1 MTRHRHIRRTLLLG
15 ALCACVPTLTWGNGL
30 PDIIDKIKPSI
41 VAIGTH
47 NPTRQ
52 PPLSIMGT
60 GFVVADGN
68 TIITNS
74 HVIPRVVASDQQEKL
89 GIVIRQDDRTIFREG
104 TVLVQDPSHDLAVIK
119 IAGSGLPTLALGDS
133 DSIREGQRIA
143 FTGYPIGMALGL
155 HPATHLGY
163 VSAISPIVLPAMNSR
178 QLDPRVVNRLK
189 QGSFNILQLDAT
201 AYPGNSGSPV
211 FDPDTGKVIGII
223 NMVFVKGTK
232 EAALSAPSGIS
243 YAIPAKFIDE
253 LIREKVAKP

>member
-1 MTRHRHIRRTLLLG
+1 MTSVSRMCRTMLLG
-15 ALCACVPTLTWGNGL
+15 SLLALVPAWAGASSL
-30 PDIIDKIKPSI
+30 PEVIDKIKPSV

-47 NPTRQ
+47 QPTRQ
-52 PPLSIMGT
+52 PPLNIMGT

-68 TIITNS
+68 IIITNA
-74 HVIPRVVASDQQEKL
+74 HVIPRVIASEQQEKL
-89 GIVIRQDDRTIFREG
+89 GIILRQDDKTIFREG
-104 TVLVQDPSHDLAVIK
+104 TVLAQDPAHDLAAIK
-119 IAGSGLPTLALGDS
+119 ITGNSLPSLPIGDS

-143 FTGYPIGMALGL
+143 FTGFPIGMALGL

-163 VSAISPIVLPAMNSR
+163 ISAISPIVLPALNSR

-189 QGSFNILQLDAT
+189 HGGFNILQLDAT

-211 FDPDTGKVIGII
+211 FDPESGRVIGII

-232 EAALSAPSGIS
+232 EAALATPSGIS

-253 LIREKVAKP
+253 LIREKLVKP